1 MRAYKRL
8 TRSERYYIY
17 VWYYEQK
24 ITLRQIALRLHRT
37 PKTVYDE
44 VHNNRRRP
52 DVPLDKFPYDPE
64 YANWLAAQNRINRRY
79 GKLQT
84 SRGALKRVQKAIEEK
99 HWSIPMIAH
108 SMKNVPSTATLYHY
122 LHIGVTA
129 LKSYQKR
136 KYHLPPKSMRDIM
149 RSNAESDF
157 MKQHSIDVRPET
169 IQKRRTF
176 GHWEMDCIDS
186 PQGTN
191 ASLLVFY
198 ERKSRYI
205 EIMKV
210 DNKRSTQM
218 HDAIQHFLERHSKQV
233 HSITTDRGHEFT
245 NFDVMSLLIDHHIKI
260 YFAHAYCP
268 EEKGGIERINRD
280 IRRFFPKGQS
290 FTKVTLVA
298 LRAVQ
303 DIINHYPRAVL
314 QWKTPQMCYHQF
326 LNSQKFR
333 QKATK
338 QTPRL
343 A

>member
-1 MRAYKRL
+1 MRTYKRL

-84 SRGALKRVQKAIEEK
+84 SHGALNRVQKAIEEK

-108 SMKNVPSTATLYHY
+108 SMKNVPSTATLYRY

-136 KYHLPPKSMRDIM
+136 KYHLPPKSLRDVM

-157 MKQHSIDVRPET
+157 MKHIPLMCGQRLSKSAGRLVIGKWTASIHH
-169 IQKRRTF
+169 KARTLAYSF
-176 GHWEMDCIDS
+176 FMNVKVGI
-186 PQGTN
+186 
-191 ASLLVFY
+191 
-198 ERKSRYI
+198 SR
-205 EIMKV
+205 
-210 DNKRSTQM
+210 
-218 HDAIQHFLERHSKQV
+218 L
-233 HSITTDRGHEFT
+233 
-245 NFDVMSLLIDHHIKI
+245 
-260 YFAHAYCP
+260 
-268 EEKGGIERINRD
+268 
-280 IRRFFPKGQS
+280 
-290 FTKVTLVA
+290 
-298 LRAVQ
+298 
-303 DIINHYPRAVL
+303 
-314 QWKTPQMCYHQF
+314 
-326 LNSQKFR
+326 
-333 QKATK
+333 
-338 QTPRL
+338 
-343 A
+343 